1 MGKAAARKRTTKF
14 HGDPVLDQLNAASA
28 KNLLVT
34 NLISMGWRLAIM
46 VLLPIFIG
54 VQLDKRFDS
63 APSLT
68 LAAFFIAIFG
78 ASLLIYKTYGEM
90 NAMQAIEDAK
100 KAKRSKKVKRTTNV

>member
-1 MGKAAARKRTTKF
+1 MGKAAARKRTTIKNS
-14 HGDPVLDQLNAASA
+14 DPAVDALAMYSA
-28 KNLLVT
+28 RNMMVT
-34 NLISMGWRLAIM
+34 NMMSMGWRLAVM

-78 ASLLIYKTYGEM
+78 AGLLIYRTFNELT
-90 NAMQAIEDAK
+90 AEAALEEAK
-100 KAKRSKKVKRTTNV
+100 KAKRKKTVNRKINA